1 MVTGDKRVDVPP
13 KKKLLLTNIF
23 RPDILVAFF
32 SPFINLM
39 GEIYDRKRQVGF
51 DGWVP
56 GLKRPFFF

>member
-1 MVTGDKRVDVPP
+1 MVTGDKRVDVPR

-39 GEIYDRKRQVGF
+39 GEIYDRKRQVGLMGGF
-51 DGWVP
+51 LG
-56 GLKRPFFF
+56 